1 MLENSEKLFS
11 KFPKAKVDF
20 IKLSFFC
27 PIKKE
32 KFMEDF

>member
-11 KFPKAKVDF
+11 KFPKAKVDHQ
-20 IKLSFFC
+20 IVFFC